1 MRERELSALK
11 GAGGFFCGR
20 PRGGTTGWR
29 VPGKPGGFCSL
40 PRRAGSAASGRGP
53 AAGRGYSFQIER
65 IPPRPQEKFWEG
77 FRFPSQTHL
86 KTTKGEACGPLLWK
100 PLGGGRGT
108 LGRETKD
115 ERRGSGTP
123 GRRALRGVR
132 GVSSTT
138 LGSGAQRSACGG
150 GGEGGVGI
158 GVKSIPKGGKP
169 ATIAGGALSEA
180 ESAGRGAGQMQGFA
194 RYPRSSARGNW
205 CGDLMKAPPV
215 FSRRGW
221 RVFE

>member
-1 MRERELSALK
+1 MAS
-11 GAGGFFCGR
+11 GGLPSIRGLVGRPLCGR
-20 PRGGTTGWR
+20 GAADEG
-29 VPGKPGGFCSL
+29 
-40 PRRAGSAASGRGP
+40 RRLA
-53 AAGRGYSFQIER
+53 RGYSFQIKRISPRTSQER
-65 IPPRPQEKFWEG
+65 FPGG
-77 FRFPSQTHL
+77 FRISPRDPL
-86 KTTKGEACGPLLWK
+86 ETTKGEACGPLLWK

-169 ATIAGGALSEA
+169 ATIAGRALSEA
-180 ESAGRGAGQMQGFA
+180 ESAERGAGQIQGFA
-194 RYPRSSARGNW
+194 R
-205 CGDLMKAPPV
+205 
-215 FSRRGW
+215 
-221 RVFE
+221 